1 MPTPRTGLTDLHL
14 HTTASDGRS
23 SPDLLVREVIAAGI
37 GRFAVADHD
46 TVAAVPI
53 ASRLAQDARLEFVPG
68 VEITAVHNGR
78 DVHMLGYFFDPDSP
92 ALLQFLEDS
101 RADRLRR
108 ARQMCEKLA
117 ECNVPVSF
125 DDLLQQAGPT
135 SGKSIA
141 RPLVAKALLRAGHVA
156 SVQEAF
162 DRFLAEDRPA
172 YVARTG
178 ASPAEV
184 VRLIAD
190 AGGITSLAH
199 PGPLGRD
206 ELIPTLAA
214 QGLTALECFHSE
226 HDEATT
232 TRYLGLAQTHGLLVT
247 GGSDFH
253 GADDRRAAAL
263 GRVGLPRVWFDRLA
277 ERARLARQRT

>member
-1 MPTPRTGLTDLHL
+1 MGFIDLHL

-23 SPDLLVREVIAAGI
+23 SPELLIQEVITAGI
-37 GRFAVADHD
+37 ATFAVADHD
-46 TVAAVPI
+46 TVAAIPVVR
-53 ASRLAQDARLEFVPG
+53 RLAEDARLEFVPG
-68 VEITAVHNGR
+68 VEITAVHQGR
-78 DVHMLGYFFDPDSP
+78 DVHMLGYFFDADAPE
-92 ALLQFLEDS
+92 LLQFLEGS
-101 RADRLRR
+101 RTDRVRR

-117 ECNVPVSF
+117 ACSVPVSF
-125 DDLLQQAGPT
+125 DELLQQAGPT

-156 SVQEAF
+156 TVQEAF
-162 DRFLAEDRPA
+162 DRFLAEGRPA

-184 VRLIAD
+184 VRLIAH

-206 ELIPTLAA
+206 ELIPALAA
-214 QGLTALECFHSE
+214 AGLTALECFHSE

-232 TRYLGLAQTHGLLVT
+232 TRYLALAQTHDLLVT

-253 GADDRRAAAL
+253 GADDRRADAF
-263 GRVGLPRVWFDRLA
+263 GRVGLPRDRFEQLA
-277 ERARLARQRT
+277 ERARMARQRN

>member
-1 MPTPRTGLTDLHL
+1 MSLIDLHL

-23 SPDLLVREVIAAGI
+23 SPDLLVREVVAAGI
-37 GRFAVADHD
+37 TTFAVADHD

-53 ASRLAQDARLEFVPG
+53 VRQLAQDARLGLISG

-78 DVHMLGYFFDPDSP
+78 DVHMLGYFFDAESP
-92 ALLQFLEDS
+92 SLLQFLEDS
-101 RADRLRR
+101 RSDRLRR
-108 ARQMCEKLA
+108 ARLMCEKLA
-117 ECNVPVSF
+117 ACGVPVSF
-125 DDLLQQAGPT
+125 DELLQQAGPT

-156 SVQEAF
+156 TVQEAF
-162 DRFLAEDRPA
+162 DRFLAEGGPA

-206 ELIPTLAA
+206 ELIEPLVAAGLA
-214 QGLTALECFHSE
+214 ALECYHSE

-232 TRYLGLAQTHGLLVT
+232 ERYLALARTYDLAVT

-253 GADDRRAAAL
+253 GAGDRRADAF
-263 GRVGLPRVWFDRLA
+263 GRVGLPQDCFDRFA
-277 ERARLARQRT
+277 ERARMARQRT

>member
-1 MPTPRTGLTDLHL
+1 MGFIDLHL

-23 SPDLLVREVIAAGI
+23 SPELLIQEVITAGI
-37 GRFAVADHD
+37 ATFAVADHD
-46 TVAAVPI
+46 TVAAIPVVR
-53 ASRLAQDARLEFVPG
+53 RLAEDARLEFVPG
-68 VEITAVHNGR
+68 VEITAVHQGR
-78 DVHMLGYFFDPDSP
+78 DVHMLGYFFDADAPE
-92 ALLQFLEDS
+92 LLQFLEDS
-101 RADRLRR
+101 RTDRLRR
-108 ARQMCEKLA
+108 ARHMCEKLA
-117 ECNVPVSF
+117 ACSVPVSF
-125 DDLLQQAGPT
+125 DELLQQAGPT

-156 SVQEAF
+156 TVQEAF
-162 DRFLAEDRPA
+162 DRFLAEGRPA

-184 VRLIAD
+184 VRLIAH

-206 ELIPTLAA
+206 ELIPTLATA
-214 QGLTALECFHSE
+214 GLTALECFHSE

-232 TRYLGLAQTHGLLVT
+232 ARYLGLAETHGLLVT

-253 GADDRRAAAL
+253 GADDRRADAL
-263 GRVGLPRVWFDRLA
+263 GRVGLPRDRFELLS
-277 ERARLARQRT
+277 ERARMARRRN

>member
-1 MPTPRTGLTDLHL
+1 MIDLHL

-23 SPDLLVREVIAAGI
+23 SPDLLVREVVAAGI
-37 GRFAVADHD
+37 TTFAVADHD

-53 ASRLAQDARLEFVPG
+53 VRQLAQDARLELISG

-78 DVHMLGYFFDPDSP
+78 DVHMLGYFFDAESP

-101 RADRLRR
+101 RSDRLRR
-108 ARQMCEKLA
+108 ARLMCEKLA
-117 ECNVPVSF
+117 ACGVPVSF
-125 DDLLQQAGPT
+125 DELLQQAGPT

-156 SVQEAF
+156 TVQEAF
-162 DRFLAEDRPA
+162 DRFLAEGGPA

-206 ELIPTLAA
+206 ELIEPLVAA
-214 QGLTALECFHSE
+214 GLTALECYHSE

-232 TRYLGLAQTHGLLVT
+232 ERYLALARTYDLAVT

-253 GADDRRAAAL
+253 GAGDRRADAF
-263 GRVGLPRVWFDRLA
+263 GRVGLPQDCFDRVA
-277 ERARLARQRT
+277 ERAHMVRQRT

>member
-1 MPTPRTGLTDLHL
+1 MPLIDLHL

-23 SPDLLVREVIAAGI
+23 SPEVLVREVIAAGI
-37 GRFAVADHD
+37 TTFAVADHD
-46 TVAAVPI
+46 TVAAIPVVR
-53 ASRLAQDARLEFVPG
+53 RLAEDARLEFVPG
-68 VEITAVHNGR
+68 VEITAVHLGR
-78 DVHMLGYFFDPDSP
+78 DVHMLGYFFDADSP

-101 RADRLRR
+101 RSDRLRR
-108 ARQMCEKLA
+108 ARLMCEKLA
-117 ECNVPVSF
+117 ACNVPVSF
-125 DDLLQQAGPT
+125 DDLLRQAGPT

-141 RPLVAKALLRAGHVA
+141 RPLVANALLRAGHVA
-156 SVQEAF
+156 SVQDAF
-162 DRFLAEDRPA
+162 DRFLAEGRPA

-178 ASPAEV
+178 ASPADV

-206 ELIPTLAA
+206 ELIPALATA
-214 QGLTALECFHSE
+214 GLTALECFHSE

-232 TRYLGLAQTHGLLVT
+232 ARYLGLAQTHDLLVT

-253 GADDRRAAAL
+253 GAGDRRADAF
-263 GRVGLPRVWFDRLA
+263 GRVGLPRDRFELLT
-277 ERARLARQRT
+277 ERARMARQRS